1 MALSNWIEVV
11 CVFACALIT
20 TIAIVPLAKRIA
32 IHFDAIDYPDKRRVN
47 KTPTPRMGGVA
58 FFVAIFVSCV
68 LLGAGITFFGWQD
81 PFHTFASEN
90 VNYWLVALG
99 VTIMFCVG
107 LYDDIKSMRARYKLI
122 GQIIASTVVC
132 SSGLAISFIQNPL
145 NPGELIHF
153 GFFAW
158 PITIFYLV
166 AFANVINL
174 IDGLDGLASG
184 ISGISALTLGIYGV
198 LAGKPDVIVFSAI
211 IVGCTLGFL
220 KSNYYPASIFMGD
233 SGSLVLGLSLGIIS
247 LVAIARVSV
256 VFSLLVP
263 LLAAGVP
270 ITDTAVAIIRRKR
283 AHEPV
288 NAPDKGH
295 IHHRLLAVGFSQKK
309 TVWIMWI
316 WTAVLSACG
325 LAFAELDGIAKPI
338 SLILAASITGFAI
351 FKLELLTPVL
361 KHYYHPRKRRK
372 SVRRKI
378 NDRDHRSQ
386 K

>member
-1 MALSNWIEVV
+1 MTFSNWIEVI
-11 CVFACALIT
+11 CVFASALIA
-20 TIAIVPLAKRIA
+20 TIALTPLAKKIA

-47 KTPTPRMGGVA
+47 VSPIPRMGGI
-58 FFVAIFVSCV
+58 AIFGGICISCIV
-68 LLGAGITFFGWQD
+68 MAAGRSFFGWFD
-81 PFHTFASEN
+81 PFHTFIGQS
-90 VNYWLVALG
+90 VNYWLLALG
-99 VTIMFCVG
+99 VTIMFGVG
-107 LYDDIKSMRARYKLI
+107 LYDDIKNMKARYKLI
-122 GQIIASTVVC
+122 GQIISCTIVS
-132 SSGLAISFIQNPL
+132 SSGLVISFIQNPFD
-145 NPGELIHF
+145 PGSLIHF
-153 GFFAW
+153 GILSW

-184 ISGISALTLGIYGV
+184 ISMISALAIAIYGV
-198 LAGKPDVIVFSAI
+198 LSARVDAILFSAI
-211 IVGCTLGFL
+211 LVGCCLGFL
-220 KSNYYPASIFMGD
+220 KSNYHPASIFMGD
-233 SGSLVLGLSLGIIS
+233 SGSLILGLCLGIIS
-247 LVAIARVSV
+247 LVAIARAAV

-295 IHHRLLAVGFSQKK
+295 IHHRLMDAGFSQKK

-325 LAFAELDGIAKPI
+325 LAFAELDGLAKPI

-372 SVRRKI
+372 SIRREEK
-378 NDRDHRSQ
+378 
-386 K
+386 